1 VQQQQH
7 PASLRLGHSTLQLR
21 LTPGELHAMPTLA
34 QLCPSPNPAL
44 QAARGNW
51 QAAAGKRID
60 KLTAD
65 SEQHQLERLV
75 DQPPP
80 HN

>member
-1 VQQQQH
+1 
-7 PASLRLGHSTLQLR
+7 
-21 LTPGELHAMPTLA
+21 MPTLA